1 MLRRVRA
8 SQERMEFDISGL
20 KTRTNSI
27 EIVLGQVITLLAGQS
42 GRLDLVD
49 A

>member
-1 MLRRVRA
+1 
-8 SQERMEFDISGL
+8 MEFDISGL